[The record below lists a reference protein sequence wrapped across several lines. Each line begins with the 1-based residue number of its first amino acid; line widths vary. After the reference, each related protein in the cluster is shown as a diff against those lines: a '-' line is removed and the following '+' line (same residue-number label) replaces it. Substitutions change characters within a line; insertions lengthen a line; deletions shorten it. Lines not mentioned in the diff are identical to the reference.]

1 VIAAGSDR
9 LAPRVAITQPEDAA
23 TVQSSTD
30 LTVTYVSASEQPIV
44 RVDIWIDDGR
54 VVTYKLE
61 QPRQKGKVQFA
72 LHTQDL
78 TNGEHRLQ
86 AQVFDAA
93 GHAGQ
98 ARITVRVQNE
108 ATPTPAPKVAPSGPD
123 LIPPSVTVRQ
133 PQNGARVGG
142 RMQVSV
148 EATDDTKVI
157 CVLLFVDDEFA
168 AIQNYPP
175 YNFDI
180 RTTNLSEGVHT
191 TYASA
196 FDGAQN
202 KGESAKVYFT
212 VDNARATTPS
222 AEAPPRETGPDSVS
236 IGPGLTDAPSRG
248 PEVAAVPTPERVGA
262 TTTSAPRPGPEIAAQ
277 SRHLPTAE
285 RMASAPRLVMPD
297 SAAGPAASPQPVT
310 SRATLHVD
318 QASASRTAAPQ
329 RTRVA
334 LLGPKAT
341 RPAVPPASR
350 RAAVSAADARM
361 PMRTSTTAYT
371 PTPSRT
377 PSGQMASL
385 PSAPVR
391 ETGGPAASY
400 SPVKTAPAIA
410 SPETT
415 SPSRTMVASA
425 PTATRPPAPR
435 GSAPAVVRTDRG
447 ERYAMLPRNVVTV
460 ASPKRDAETTSS
472 GQRVSSPG
480 AMFLE
485 AKHVIHL
492 GDKSV
497 PVEFD
502 NELLKLR
509 TLATE
514 RAGVPVGPFREIFEH
529 TGGVVHWYADDRR
542 VTAYSHA
549 ATVELRIGND
559 HAKVDDETV
568 WLELAPFIKDG
579 RTMVPFAFLKKL
591 MDVTV
596 RYDPKS
602 GRIQIT
608 SNKF

>member
-1 VIAAGSDR
+1 
-9 LAPRVAITQPEDAA
+9 
-23 TVQSSTD
+23 
-30 LTVTYVSASEQPIV
+30 
-44 RVDIWIDDGR
+44 
-54 VVTYKLE
+54 
-61 QPRQKGKVQFA
+61 
-72 LHTQDL
+72 
-78 TNGEHRLQ
+78 
-86 AQVFDAA
+86 
-93 GHAGQ
+93 
-98 ARITVRVQNE
+98 
-108 ATPTPAPKVAPSGPD
+108 
-123 LIPPSVTVRQ
+123 
-133 PQNGARVGG
+133 
-142 RMQVSV
+142 
-148 EATDDTKVI
+148 ATDDTKVI
-157 CVLLFVDDEFA
+157 CVLLFVDGEFA

-180 RTTNLSEGVHT
+180 RTTNLPEGVHT

-196 FDGAQN
+196 FDAAQN

-222 AEAPPRETGPDSVS
+222 TEPPPLEMRPEPRGPESVS
-236 IGPGLTDAPSRG
+236 IGPGPADIPPTG
-248 PEVAAVPTPERVGA
+248 PDMAAMPTPERLEA
-262 TTTSAPRPGPEIAAQ
+262 TATSAPRPGPELAAQ
-277 SRHLPTAE
+277 RRPLPTSE
-285 RMASAPRLVMPD
+285 RIAFAPRLVMPD
-297 SAAGPAASPQPVT
+297 TAAAAAAPPPPVT
-310 SRATLHVD
+310 SRAALHVG

-341 RPAVPPASR
+341 RPAAPPASR
-350 RAAVSAADARM
+350 PAAVSMADARI
-361 PMRTSTTAYT
+361 PMRTSTTAYA

-385 PSAPVR
+385 PAAPVR
-391 ETGGPAASY
+391 ETRGPAASY
-400 SPVKTAPAIA
+400 SSVTTAPAIA
-410 SPETT
+410 PPKTS
-415 SPSRTMVASA
+415 SPSRTMVDSGR
-425 PTATRPPAPR
+425 TATRPPAPR
-435 GSAPAVVRTDRG
+435 GSVPPTVRTDRG

-480 AMFLE
+480 ALLFE

-497 PVEFD
+497 PVVFD

-514 RAGVPVGPFREIFEH
+514 RGGVPVGPFREIFEH
-529 TGGVVHWYADDRR
+529 TGGVVHWYAEGKR
-542 VTAYSHA
+542 VLAFSDN
-549 ATVELRIGND
+549 ATVELKIGDD

-579 RTMVPFAFLKKL
+579 RTMVPFTFLKKI